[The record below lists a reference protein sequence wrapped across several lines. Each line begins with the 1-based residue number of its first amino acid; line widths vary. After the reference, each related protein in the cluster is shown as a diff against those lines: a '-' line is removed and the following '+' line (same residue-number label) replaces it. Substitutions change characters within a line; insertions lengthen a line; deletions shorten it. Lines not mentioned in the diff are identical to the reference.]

1 MGFPRAGKSRSIVFP
16 DTLLY
21 LNYMLPHWIR
31 YIPFYLPW
39 LALLG
44 WLTSVSWFFTDDAFT
59 SFRYARNLLE
69 GHGLVFNPG
78 EYVEG
83 YSNFLWV
90 LELAAIWALFDLAPE
105 YTAQWLSVAFTAATL
120 AAMLWWMAKLPGLA
134 HRGLT
139 TWMALG
145 LVCSSATFATWTSG
159 GGLETRQFTFFI
171 LLAVVCLSL
180 YRDRRAGLL
189 TASFGLVAAAYTRPE
204 GPLIAVLC
212 FGWFVIQRYIDQGRR
227 QPDWREVGCLVVPCV
242 ALVAAHFLFRY
253 AYYGE
258 WLPNTYYAK
267 FVRPWYELGFIYL
280 QAAGLVTGLYLLLP
294 LAWVGLRQRW
304 RDCRD
309 GTYALVFLLVAAHAG
324 YLMRL
329 GGDVFEWRPLDFYWP
344 LLAPPAAQGIVRL
357 GSGMSNK
364 LHSFA
369 AGFPQLGRSL
379 RGYLAG
385 KAQLC
390 AVILFLPALFYAN
403 AMQGALLWVEDNR
416 PQLSNENS
424 PWLLAAPGMPVLTAI
439 ANELRWEATESFAA
453 RAAKIRVSDT
463 LQPWSRYAGME
474 REVIPEDAVG
484 HISRLGH
491 ISYYLPDIVFIDQW
505 GLTDYTI
512 ARNPVAKP
520 NRQRTLAHDRKPP
533 PGYLEQR
540 GVNFRVYRPAATV
553 GEALTRAEYTFQGAN
568 PDTGR
573 AQYVL
578 TNAEYAVKVGDGL
591 YLPFDS
597 PDRQWVRDRFGSRD
611 FTDRDSYLLQRKNK
625 LAADEPNLQSDFAV
639 YLDAAERTLFYVKET
654 CRLVDT
660 EARFFLHIYPID
672 PADLPPQRQVHYFD
686 NRDFSFDPQGTRDG
700 QVCIG
705 VQPLPNY
712 PIAVVRTGQFVGDTK
727 LWEGEIRLKPE

>member
-1 MGFPRAGKSRSIVFP
+1 
-16 DTLLY
+16 
-21 LNYMLPHWIR
+21 MLPHWIR

-105 YTAQWLSVAFTAATL
+105 HTAQWLSVAFTAATL
-120 AAMLWWMAKLPGLA
+120 AAMLWWIAKLPGLA

-139 TWMALG
+139 IWMALG

-180 YRDRRAGLL
+180 YRDRRVGLL
-189 TASFGLVAAAYTRPE
+189 AASLSLAAAAYTRPE
-204 GPLIAVLC
+204 GPLIACLC

-227 QPDWREVGCLVVPCV
+227 QPDWRDLGYLVVPCV
-242 ALVAAHFLFRY
+242 VLVAAHFLFRY

-280 QAAGLVTGLYLLLP
+280 QAGGLVTGLYLLIP

-309 GTYALVFLLVAAHAG
+309 GTYALVFLLIAVHAF
-324 YLMRL
+324 YLMRV
-329 GGDVFEWRPLDFYWP
+329 GGDLFEWRPLDFYWP
-344 LLAPPAAQGIVRL
+344 LLAPAAAQGIVRL
-357 GSGMSNK
+357 SSGLSNW
-364 LHSFA
+364 LHSYALPRLSVPLRSFFA
-369 AGFPQLGRSL
+369 A
-379 RGYLAG
+379 

-390 AVILFLPALFYAN
+390 AVILFVPALFYAS
-403 AMQGALLWVEDNR
+403 AMQGALLGVEGYR
-416 PQLSNENS
+416 PQITAENAR
-424 PWLLAAPGMPVLTAI
+424 WLLAAPGMPALTAI
-439 ANELRWEATESFAA
+439 VNDLRWELNKQFVARGVSNVPAA
-453 RAAKIRVSDT
+453 QTTQLWAG
-463 LQPWSRYAGME
+463 YADME
-474 REVIPEDAVG
+474 RGVIPEDAVG
-484 HISRLGH
+484 YVIWLGRR
-491 ISYYLPDIVFIDQW
+491 SYYLPDLKIVDHW
-505 GLTDYTI
+505 GLTDHTI
-512 ARNPVAKP
+512 ARNPVARP
-520 NRQRTLAHDRKPP
+520 NGERVLAHDREPP
-533 PGYLEQR
+533 SGYLEQR
-540 GVNFRVYRPAATV
+540 GVNFRVYPPAHTI
-553 GEALTRAEYTFQGAN
+553 GEALTREDFTFSRKFPPIIGQE
-568 PDTGR
+568 
-573 AQYVL
+573 QYAR
-578 TNAEYAVKVGDGL
+578 TRAEYAVKVGEDL
-591 YLPFDS
+591 YMPFDS
-597 PDRQWVRDRFGSRD
+597 PDRQWVLARFGSRELVERIPYLISR
-611 FTDRDSYLLQRKNK
+611 RDKF
-625 LAADEPNLQSDFAV
+625 AASEPVLKSDFAV
-639 YLDAAERTLFYVKET
+639 YLDAAERMLVYVKET
-654 CRLVDT
+654 CRPVDT

-686 NRDFSFDPQGTRDG
+686 NRDFSFDQQGARDG

-705 VQPLPNY
+705 IQSLPNY
-712 PIAVVRTGQFVGDTK
+712 PIAAVRTGQFVGDTE